1 MAAAAPEI
9 SLLTVAEAAEFL
21 RVSPITVYRR
31 VEAGELPAVRVGSG
45 PRAPVRIASDELMR
59 YVGRGAETPV

>member
-9 SLLTVAEAAEFL
+9 TLLTVPEAAEFL

-31 VEAGELPAVRVGSG
+31 V
-45 PRAPVRIASDELMR
+45 
-59 YVGRGAETPV
+59 